1 MNNKLVFLIIFLP
14 LLAYVTIRAALLGI
28 TYDEVWTLSTFVPLD
43 IKDILLYNPADANNQ
58 LLNTLLI
65 KLFYVFGNHSL
76 FIARLP
82 NVLAFVVFGYY
93 CFRISKRSRS
103 IVTGAFLLIL
113 LLYNP
118 FVLDFFSL
126 ARGYGLA
133 MAFQMGCLHYVM
145 AYFSSYNWKKLALSF
160 SLGILA
166 VLSNFTFLY
175 FFLSVF
181 LFSVGSSFIY
191 FKNNIKIGV
200 TIIIA
205 VSALLLLASIIA
217 VPIIK
222 LIMNGGF
229 YYGGTDGFYKDTL
242 VSLFAYILYH
252 PYHTVLAKIVLNIFL
267 FLAGSII
274 VYCFMR
280 IDVEGEP
287 SLAGKTQ
294 MISLLTGLI
303 IIINLTNHT
312 ITGTPYLIDR
322 TALLYI
328 PLFIMSAAYWIEEL
342 QARHV
347 NKIAALLFVT
357 FCMLALVNFGINA
370 NFKKTISWPFE
381 AHSEQIL
388 SNINAEGIKKNKVMS
403 VDFSWPFEK
412 SIGYYSAKNKYPNLT
427 IIKDAEDRE
436 KLNRK
441 ADYYIYYSRSM
452 DKVGYFAEKQLIL
465 NLRKDTVWKFEDE
478 DVFVFTHLDT
488 IAGGSR

>member
-58 LLNTLLI
+58 ILNTLLI
-65 KLFYVFGNHSL
+65 KLFFVFGNHSL

-82 NVLAFVVFGYY
+82 NVLAFVVYGYF
-93 CFRISKRSRS
+93 CFRITEGSRNFM
-103 IVTGAFLLIL
+103 TGTFLLIL

-133 MAFQMGCLHYVM
+133 MAFQMGCLYYVM
-145 AYFSSYNWKKLALSF
+145 IYFSSYDWKKLALSF

-175 FFLSVF
+175 FFLSVVLISVSSS
-181 LFSVGSSFIY
+181 LFN
-191 FKNNIKIGV
+191 FKKNRKIGG

-205 VSALLLLASIIA
+205 VSASLLLSAMIA

-229 YYGGTDGFYKDTL
+229 YYGGTSGFYNDTL

-252 PYHTVLAKIVLNIFL
+252 PYNTVLAKVVLNIFL

-274 VYCFMR
+274 VYCFIR
-280 IDVEGEP
+280 RQVEDEMFLG
-287 SLAGKTQ
+287 GKTVI
-294 MISLLTGLI
+294 ISLLTGLV
-303 IIINLTNHT
+303 IIINLTNHKV
-312 ITGTPYLIDR
+312 TGTPYLIDR

-328 PLFIMSAAYWIEEL
+328 PLFIMFLVYWIEEL
-342 QARHV
+342 QVRQV
-347 NKIAALLFVT
+347 NWVSSLLFAALCILT
-357 FCMLALVNFGINA
+357 LVNFGINA
-370 NFKKTISWPFE
+370 NFRKTISWPFE

-388 SNINAEGIKKNKVMS
+388 DNINKEGTKTNKVMS

-412 SIGYYSAKNKYPNLT
+412 SFGYYVDKNKYSHLVLS
-427 IIKDAEDRE
+427 KDADDRE
-436 KLNRK
+436 KLNPQ
-441 ADYYIYYSRSM
+441 ADYYIYYGRSM
-452 DKVGYFAEKQLIL
+452 EKVGYLAQQQLIL
-465 NLRKDTVWKFEDE
+465 NLKKDTAWLYDKE
-478 DVFVFTHLDT
+478 DVVVFSHLDT
-488 IAGGSR
+488 LTGGSQ